1 MRSTSLVRVVFA
13 VSFLLPLGLSAAPGA
28 AQACGNAVNEVVD
41 TGAINIASAE
51 KALSEGRYAAAVVGV
66 SQAFPAIKQVAVGNR
81 PLSDRGL
88 RILALA
94 AVRSDGALNVAKVIQ
109 GNTAEEKADNLQ
121 FAIDT
126 LRKLNARRVNN
137 PSFQTDLGEALSKV
151 PRFKAEAFKI
161 LNELAQKDLVASP
174 EGYAT
179 LAKLRENLGDKE
191 GAVAAVKRCS
201 GMTKTPK
208 MCQASGNDATSRS

>member
-1 MRSTSLVRVVFA
+1 MKGTSLVRVVLA
-13 VSFLLPLGLSAAPGA
+13 VSLMLPFGVSVAPHAAS
-28 AQACGNAVNEVVD
+28 ACGNAVNEVVD

-66 SQAFPAIKQVAVGNR
+66 SQAFPSIKETAVGTK

-94 AVRSDGALNVAKVIQ
+94 AVRTDGALNVAKVMQ
-109 GNTAEEKADNLQ
+109 GTTDAEKASNLQ

-161 LNELAQKDLVASP
+161 LDELAKKDLIASP

-201 GMTKTPK
+201 GMTKNPK
-208 MCQASGNDATSRS
+208 MCQAASDSSSRS